1 MIKNWYHLQFLRYRE
16 KHTEIAN
23 LGHFCPF
30 TSPKSPQ
37 NQNFKMNKFPGDLII
52 LQMCTKNYKIYSSW
66 DMEWDRQNFLSLWA
80 IFCLFTTL
88 LPPPPNDSENQN
100 FQKKWKK
107 GLEILS
113 FYIYM
118 CTKIIWYMVYMVP
131 EIQGATDKN
140 FHNFGPLLALSAPGQ
155 PGKPKF

>member
-88 LPPPPNDSENQN
+88 LPPSPQWLRESK
-100 FQKKWKK
+100 FSKKMKK
-107 GLEILS
+107 RPGDIVLL
-113 FYIYM
+113 YLHVYQDHMIYGIYGSWNTR
-118 CTKIIWYMVYMVP
+118 CH
-131 EIQGATDKN
+131 